1 MCVHVAAA
9 NLGSGLLLGP
19 ADISINRGPD
29 GRKLALGEGGFGSV
43 YKGEVLPEGLE
54 VAIKVVKVGM
64 CCDNEH
70 GEHQAKY
77 QLN

>member
-1 MCVHVAAA
+1 MAIE
-9 NLGSGLLLGP
+9 NLGGGLLLDP
-19 ADISINRGPD
+19 ADISISRGPD

-64 CCDNEH
+64 CWDLGMVRMRQNT
-70 GEHQAKY
+70 G
-77 QLN
+77 